1 MPSLF
6 RVLEEIAAAVAD
18 RDKAVRAASLS
29 TLTVVYDFEGT
40 RIWKLLGRITS
51 QQKSL
56 IEERFKA
63 HHRTLTDKGLAVGHR
78 GSRPSTPASQAS
90 RLPTPDGTRK
100 RQTQNQLLDSGSI
113 NGDTYPRPPSH
124 LSGRSLQSPMPPSL
138 PDPPEIERPPTRES
152 TRTENVLPPPPDL
165 PPGRSL
171 LLPDG
176 RYGRGMASGCSEHF
190 FLLKTGFCSKSESRG
205 DVHVASATFPRCG
218 RRKDS

>member
-1 MPSLF
+1 MSSVF
-6 RVLEEIAAAVAD
+6 RVLEEIASAVAD

-63 HHRTLTDKGLAVGHR
+63 HHKTLNDKGLAVGYR
-78 GSRPSTPASQAS
+78 GSRPSTPASQPS
-90 RLPTPDGTRK
+90 RLPTPDGSRK
-100 RQTQNQLLDSGSI
+100 RQTPNPLLDSGSV

-124 LSGRSLQSPMPPSL
+124 LSGRSLQSPMPPPL
-138 PDPPEIERPPTRES
+138 PDPPEIERPATREA

-165 PPGRSL
+165 PPGLPL
-171 LLPDG
+171 LLHSG
-176 RYGRGMASGCSEHF
+176 RY
-190 FLLKTGFCSKSESRG
+190 
-205 DVHVASATFPRCG
+205 
-218 RRKDS
+218 